1 MNVYWIRTED
11 DDAPSAIEAVG
22 RQLREGDHGDPRLA
36 ESLRTIHFDTA
47 IEHTEVLETKRAF
60 FGPAINLFRRALT
73 KAFWWYGLPQWGQVS
88 EYQHAA
94 SHVLDVLLVE
104 QRVLRARVA
113 ALEEKLERLERKG
126 GPPADPSGT
135 PRA

>member
-11 DDAPSAIEAVG
+11 DDASHAIEAVG

-36 ESLRTIHFDTA
+36 ESLRTIHFNTA

-73 KAFWWYGLPQWGQVS
+73 KAFWWYGLPQWDKVS

-94 SHVLDVLLVE
+94 SYVLDVLLVE
-104 QRVLRARVA
+104 QRALRKRVAELEAKVA
-113 ALEEKLERLERKG
+113 ALEGREK
-126 GPPADPSGT
+126 

>member
-1 MNVYWIRTED
+1 MNLYWIRTED
-11 DDAPSAIEAVG
+11 DDASNAIAAVG

-47 IEHTEVLETKRAF
+47 IEHTEVLETKRPV

-88 EYQHAA
+88 EYQNAA
-94 SHVLDVLLVE
+94 SHVLDVVLVE
-104 QRVLRARVA
+104 QRALRARLA
-113 ALEEKLERLERKG
+113 ALEKRLDERGEASEK
-126 GPPADPSGT
+126 SGT
-135 PRA
+135 PRE

>member
-11 DDAPSAIEAVG
+11 DDASHAVEAVG
-22 RQLREGDHGDPRLA
+22 RQLLEGDHGDARLA

-60 FGPAINLFRRALT
+60 FGPAINHFRRALT

-94 SHVLDVLLVE
+94 SHVLDVVLVE
-104 QRVLRARVA
+104 QRALRKRVAELEAKVA
-113 ALEEKLERLERKG
+113 ALEGREK
-126 GPPADPSGT
+126 